1 MFIELI
7 DGLRCPAEHRPISL
21 VACITQRDERY
32 VAEGVLGCPTCR
44 SEYPIHDGVAWFDPP
59 PDAGSVP
66 SGMRPD
72 DEDGLMRI
80 GALLN
85 AAEGSTV
92 ALVGDW
98 TRNACALAA
107 MVRLRVF
114 AVNPA
119 AAVLESPNVG
129 LLYSRRQLPFRSYS
143 LRGVAVGEP
152 GWSLEELERATRT
165 IAYGGRMVAPVS
177 TPVPSDIEE
186 IARDENVWVG
196 EKRAALVALRGR

>member
-44 SEYPIHDGVAWFDPP
+44 SEYPIHGGVAWFDPP
-59 PDAGSVP
+59 PDFGSVP
-66 SGMRPD
+66 PGQRPD
-72 DEDGLMRI
+72 DADGVMRI

-85 AAEGSTV
+85 AAEASTV
-92 ALVGDW
+92 ALVGEW
-98 TRNACALAA
+98 TRYASALAE
-107 MVRLRVF
+107 MVQLRVF
-114 AVNPA
+114 AVNP
-119 AAVLESPNVG
+119 VVVVPESPSVG

-143 LRGVAVGEP
+143 LRGVAVGETS
-152 GWSLEELERATRT
+152 WTLEEMEKAART

-177 TPVPSDIEE
+177 TPVPGDIEE
-186 IARDENVWVG
+186 IARDESVWVG
-196 EKRAALVALRGR
+196 EKRAALVTLRGR